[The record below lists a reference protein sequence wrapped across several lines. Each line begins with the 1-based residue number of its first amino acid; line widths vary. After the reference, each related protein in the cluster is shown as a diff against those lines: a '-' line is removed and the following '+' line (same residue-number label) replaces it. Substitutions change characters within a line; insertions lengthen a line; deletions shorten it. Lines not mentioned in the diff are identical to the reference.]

1 MAAVGPNMTHTPPV
15 ETALTG
21 YGRTV
26 SPDASA
32 TAAART
38 LRDSDVSILVV
49 EDDGIE
55 GVVTES
61 DFVSMVAETTDP
73 VPVSEIMSS
82 PPVTASPTTPLST
95 VAEEMRRHG
104 VERVPVVDSEK
115 QCFSADGEESRS
127 SDNSEEPHTAAD
139 QTETDDGTYWG
150 FVSTESVAF
159 HFGTEGVDVEG
170 TAATDAATAP
180 VTSD

>member
-1 MAAVGPNMTHTPPV
+1 MSPPV
-15 ETALTG
+15 EAALTG

-32 TAAART
+32 TDAART

-73 VPVSEIMSS
+73 VSVSEIMSS
-82 PPVTASPTTPLST
+82 PPVTASPTTPVST
-95 VAEEMRRHG
+95 VAEEMRCHG
-104 VERVPVVDSEK
+104 VERVPVV
-115 QCFSADGEESRS
+115 
-127 SDNSEEPHTAAD
+127 
-139 QTETDDGTYWG
+139 DDGTYWG

-159 HFGTEGVDVEG
+159 HFGTDDIDVDGSIPAVHGV
-170 TAATDAATAP
+170 TAP